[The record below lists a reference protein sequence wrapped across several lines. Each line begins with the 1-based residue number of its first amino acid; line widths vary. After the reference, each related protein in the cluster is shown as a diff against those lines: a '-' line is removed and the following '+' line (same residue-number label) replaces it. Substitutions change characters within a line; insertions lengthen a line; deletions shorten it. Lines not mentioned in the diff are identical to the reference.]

1 MTRSRDRRNHA
12 AILAAI
18 RQKPMPLSGLSPG
31 IRPSDAERATSP
43 RVGRREIT
51 SLMKNIIG
59 IILIALGI
67 FLFVQGLN
75 RKDSIAGAAS
85 EAGTELANAV
95 DGGARQPKHV
105 VYMVAG
111 GVVALIGIGVIARKP
126 RAV

>member
-1 MTRSRDRRNHA
+1 
-12 AILAAI
+12 
-18 RQKPMPLSGLSPG
+18 
-31 IRPSDAERATSP
+31 
-43 RVGRREIT
+43 
-51 SLMKNIIG
+51 MKNIIG

-75 RKDSIAGAAS
+75 RKDSLAGAAS
-85 EAGTELANAV
+85 TAGTQVANAV

-111 GVVALIGIGVIARKP
+111 GIVAIIGVAVIARKP